1 MKYQILN
8 SEVVET
14 STGKTYIKAELT
26 DKTLISVWPD
36 YSQYEQ
42 VEAGAEV
49 EGIIIIKGKYK
60 NLIDDKSNKYPPKQ
74 TKVQQITQFQAN
86 KAEYIKQAQER
97 TQEGIAWFNS
107 TNSAISLLAARN
119 SLNTMSDTEIQAAI
133 RLWRE
138 WFLDEF
144 KNKPPF

>member
-1 MKYQILN
+1 MLITNLIIKQDKNGKAYKAITLENGIKLN
-8 SEVVET
+8 VFSRHSRYEEIKIEENLDEKDLEK
-14 STGKTYIKAELT
+14 SGKFWNLK
-26 DKTLISVWPD
+26 DISVRP
-36 YSQYEQ
+36 QYER
-42 VEAGAEV
+42 
-49 EGIIIIKGKYK
+49 
-60 NLIDDKSNKYPPKQ
+60 Q
-74 TKVQQITQFQAN
+74 TKTQQITQFQAN

-138 WFLDEF
+138 WFLEEF